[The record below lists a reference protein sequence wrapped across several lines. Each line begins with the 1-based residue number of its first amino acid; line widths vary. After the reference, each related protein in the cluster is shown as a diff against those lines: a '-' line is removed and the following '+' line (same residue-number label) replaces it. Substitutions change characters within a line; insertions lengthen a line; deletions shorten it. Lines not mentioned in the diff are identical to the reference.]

1 MADFN
6 IENIL
11 IKYLTGDASENDI
24 EILSQWISDENNQ
37 EIFDEY
43 VKAHFEI
50 STVLQQD
57 EIPSIKNKLLRD
69 IKPQKEIKVKPLFS
83 EKYYKYAA
91 VLILAITAGYFMTT
105 QLFLSTEP
113 KLENTENYVTIETDG
128 GETLFLNPNK
138 EREIKDS
145 KGVLIGDQKGEK
157 IVYNREHYTAEQF
170 FITVTV
176 PYGRR
181 FNIQLADGT
190 NVHLNSGSSLRYPTF
205 FKEGENRK
213 VELNGEAYFDVAK
226 DKEHPFIVSSDAM
239 DIEVLGTQFNVTNYP
254 ENDQICTVLVEGSV
268 QIIDD
273 KNTTPTLLKPNHK
286 AEWNKATSKIQ
297 LKEVDTYRY
306 TAWMEGKFIFRNS
319 TFKKIELALERKYNV
334 KIDVKNKE
342 LANEFFDATFDV
354 ETIEEVL
361 ESFKVSYTFDYQITE
376 NEILIY

>member
-91 VLILAITAGYFMTT
+91 VLILALTAGYFMTT
-105 QLFLSTEP
+105 QLFLSNEQE
-113 KLENTENYVTIETDG
+113 LENTENYVTIETDG

-157 IVYNREHYTAEQF
+157 IVYNREHFTAEQF

-268 QIIDD
+268 QITDD

-286 AEWNKATSKIQ
+286 AEWNKTSSKIQ

-306 TAWMEGKFIFRNS
+306 TAWMEGKLIFRNS
-319 TFKKIELALERKYNV
+319 TFKNIELALERKYNV

-361 ESFKVSYTFDYQITE
+361 ESFKVSYTFNYQITE